1 MKIAIDRI
9 IVNEETRIR
18 QDPGNIAPLENSIRK
33 VGLLNPV
40 LVDENDTLVAGFRRL
55 AACRNLG
62 WEEIEV
68 NMVSFDGDLLKMLNA
83 EVDENLFRKDFTW
96 EEIESIEKRR
106 QEILRELQGNIFQR
120 FWSWLKGLFR
130 RKKKAPGDEPSTE
143 KKEAGESVLEA
154 PEKEQGDKRKEVKP
168 PPPDTPPKNTE
179 VPISPTPPP
188 ADNHKKNSGIP
199 AIPASEDGNQ

>member
-18 QDPGNIAPLENSIRK
+18 QDQGNIASLENSIRK

-68 NMVSFDGDLLKMLNA
+68 NVVSFGGDLLKMLNA
-83 EVDENLFRKDFTW
+83 EVDENLFRKDFTR

-106 QEILRELQGNIFQR
+106 QEILRKLRGNIFQR
-120 FWSWLKGLFR
+120 FWRWLKGLFR
-130 RKKKAPGDEPSTE
+130 RKKKAPGDESSTE

-154 PEKEQGDKRKEVKP
+154 PEKEDRDKKEGAGPLTLPGPDKP
-168 PPPDTPPKNTE
+168 VGP
-179 VPISPTPPP
+179 VPP
-188 ADNHKKNSGIP
+188 ALPLPEDPQKDKKETFSP
-199 AIPASEDGNQ
+199 AG

>member
-33 VGLLNPV
+33 VGLLNPI

-68 NMVSFDGDLLKMLNA
+68 NVVSFDGDLLKMLDA
-83 EVDENLFRKDFTW
+83 EVDENLFRKDFTQ
-96 EEIESIEKRR
+96 EEIESIEIRR
-106 QEILRELQGNIFQR
+106 REILRKLRGNIFQR
-120 FWSWLKGLFR
+120 FWRWIKNLFQKNEEGSSGLKR
-130 RKKKAPGDEPSTE
+130 R
-143 KKEAGESVLEA
+143 L
-154 PEKEQGDKRKEVKP
+154 
-168 PPPDTPPKNTE
+168 N
-179 VPISPTPPP
+179 
-188 ADNHKKNSGIP
+188 
-199 AIPASEDGNQ
+199 